1 MVTRRAGWCHTSR
14 VLRAQGGIAK
24 ARFDDGGT
32 DNRRLGRNVAL
43 AACAVV
49 LSAASAIHATLYPRT
64 FNTAAPAPA
73 LMTQEPASPP
83 ALPGPDPGAARPRL
97 ALVVVDGLRDDAA
110 VVLGL
115 EGAPARDGHPPPLAL
130 CTLEA
135 YWPSFSIPGY
145 VAMATG
151 VPPALS
157 GVHNNWHRGPVG
169 LDTVFAQARRA
180 GRSVCAVG
188 DETDDWGRLFP
199 EDLGGQ
205 ASGPRAFARATH
217 DLFLDGVPG
226 CDLTLVHTV
235 VADAA
240 AHISGAASNEYARAV
255 AATGSWLRATI
266 ARMDPSR
273 DTLVVTSDH
282 GHIDRG
288 GHGGTEPEVLRVP
301 IFVIGRGAS
310 QEPAPDGCQ
319 GGHLTDVAPTLAV
332 LAGAEPPR
340 QSVGAVLRPLLSL
353 DPSALDSADA
363 AGRRTRAAVAAAI
376 ARADGDP
383 AAGGPGRIRPWTGLL
398 GLAVAVGLG
407 WLLLLIAGPAAGD
420 LRSWATPALY
430 PVLAWSILLFLEPG
444 ATFSA
449 KQGDWPEYALR
460 VFLLL
465 SIAAII
471 AFGALILTFSHAD
484 LDVTRRTR
492 AVALGGAAAGWPIVV
507 GLHGSPFGA
516 PLGEPHLSFAVVL
529 AGLVASVG
537 CGYLAL
543 ILALDAVLAWLPA
556 ARPARIWAEGATI
569 VRQTIARR
577 PGSR

>member
-1 MVTRRAGWCHTSR
+1 MTLRRGWWHTPP
-14 VLRAQGGIAK
+14 VLRARVGIAEH
-24 ARFDDGGT
+24 RFDDGGT
-32 DNRRLGRNVAL
+32 DNRRLGRDVAL

-49 LSAASAIHATLYPRT
+49 LSVASAIHVALYPRT
-64 FNTAAPAPA
+64 FNTPAPAPA
-73 LMTQEPASPP
+73 LMAQEPVSPP
-83 ALPGPDPGAARPRL
+83 SRPEPDPGAARPRL
-97 ALVVVDGLRDDAA
+97 AFVVVDGLRDDAA
-110 VVLGL
+110 AILGL
-115 EGAPARDGHPPPLAL
+115 EGAPARDGAPPPLAL

-135 YWPSFSIPGY
+135 SWPSFSIPGY

-157 GVHNNWHRGPVG
+157 GVHNNWHRGPIG
-169 LDTVFAQARRA
+169 LDTVFAQARLA
-180 GRSVCAVG
+180 GRSVCAAG

-199 EDLGGQ
+199 EDLGVQ
-205 ASGPRAFARATH
+205 TTGPRAFAIAIH
-217 DLFLDGVPG
+217 DLFLDGAPA

-235 VADAA
+235 IVDDAA
-240 AHISGAASNEYARAV
+240 HVSGAASNPYARAV

-266 ARMDPSR
+266 GRMDPAR

-301 IFVIGRGAS
+301 LFVIGRGAS
-310 QEPAPDGCQ
+310 REPAPDGCA
-319 GGHLTDVAPTLAV
+319 GGRLIDVAPTVAV

-340 QSVGAVLRPLLSL
+340 QSVGTVLRPLLSL
-353 DPSALDSADA
+353 DPSALDAADA

-376 ARADGDP
+376 DRADGDP
-383 AAGGPGRIRPWTGLL
+383 AAGGPGRPRLWTGLL
-398 GLAVAVGLG
+398 GLAAAAALG
-407 WLLLLIAGPAAGD
+407 WMLLLIAGPAAGG

-430 PVLAWSILLFLEPG
+430 PVLAWSILLLLEPG

-449 KQGDWPEYALR
+449 KQNDWPEYGLR
-460 VFLLL
+460 IFLLL
-465 SIAAII
+465 SIPAIT
-471 AFGALILTFSHAD
+471 AFGSLILAFSQAD
-484 LDVTRRTR
+484 PDAARRTR
-492 AVALGGAAAGWPIVV
+492 AVALAGAAASWPIVV

-543 ILALDAVLAWLPA
+543 ILALDAALAWLGA
-556 ARPARIWAEGATI
+556 GRPARTWAEGAAI
-569 VRQTIARR
+569 ARQTLARLY
-577 PGSR
+577 GSR